1 MAKLYI
7 IFYFKEITFL
17 SPIYLTEEG
26 KFFCFY
32 YFILSWLL
40 LCLLSDF
47 ILLSLL
53 ASEFIY
59 ACLFFFFLT
68 EQYILCYFHYG
79 LNLHN
84 VAAHRVQGHFKL
96 GHNPFPQPRLP
107 KAPSLALGT
116 DRDGAPSGQP
126 WQGFAIL
133 MGKNFLLISGLN
145 LSSVSYISV
154 MSFKK

>member
-59 ACLFFFFLT
+59 ACLFFFFNRT
-68 EQYILCYFHYG
+68 I
-79 LNLHN
+79 
-84 VAAHRVQGHFKL
+84 HFML
-96 GHNPFPQPRLP
+96 F
-107 KAPSLALGT
+107 SLWA
-116 DRDGAPSGQP
+116 
-126 WQGFAIL
+126 
-133 MGKNFLLISGLN
+133 
-145 LSSVSYISV
+145 
-154 MSFKK
+154 